1 MTYCLVPM
9 TVEQTQQILGKNFVA
24 RFQQEMDAVL
34 QPLKKYLDQGRP
46 LSLGK
51 ELWEYAVADSIEGA
65 EWCGAGKSI
74 IDVQVGE
81 DIGLDVKS
89 VQMGPR
95 STTEAS
101 MYQYLQVERV
111 AEYFQTQDK
120 LSLWQMFVDGW
131 LTKTRTIKN
140 YYLLVIFRNKDTL
153 ECSIAGFLVQDTPVG
168 YLAESCKFNRESMQ
182 VTSIAD
188 PALVDIKIYKGK
200 TRMELRIKHT
210 VFNDSKYCL
219 PIYRR
224 NS

>member
-9 TVEQTQQILGKNFVA
+9 TVAQTQQILGKNFVA

-34 QPLKKYLDQGRP
+34 HPLKKYLDQGRP

-51 ELWEYAVADSIEGA
+51 ELWEYAVADSIDGA

-74 IDVQVGE
+74 IDVQVGN

-111 AEYFQTQDK
+111 AEYFQNKDSK
-120 LSLWQMFVDGW
+120 ALWQMFVDGW
-131 LTKTRTIKN
+131 LAKTRSIKN
-140 YYLLVIFRNKDTL
+140 YYLLVIFRNKTTM
-153 ECSIAGFLVQDTPVG
+153 ECFIAGFRVSDSPLA
-168 YLAESCKFNRESMQ
+168 YLTESCKFNKQSMT

-188 PALVDIKIYKGK
+188 PTLADIKIYKGK
-200 TRMELRIKHT
+200 TRMEIRIKHKI
-210 VFNDSKYCL
+210 FKDSKYCL

-224 NS
+224 TK